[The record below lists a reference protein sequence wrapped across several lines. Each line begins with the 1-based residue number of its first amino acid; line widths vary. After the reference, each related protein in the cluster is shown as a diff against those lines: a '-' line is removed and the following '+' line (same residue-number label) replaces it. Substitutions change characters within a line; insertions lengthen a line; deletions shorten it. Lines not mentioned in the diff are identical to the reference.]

1 MSNRKTCMHMLGAL
15 RAEME
20 SRSTRGGI
28 GYETSTDVILR
39 DSGNGC
45 ELRSLRSFV
54 EYYGTFVS
62 QHATNLRQ
70 RIEGAMNRVRQ
81 IKQARDAETNLLY
94 VEAKIARRQLERIA
108 RERTAADIAKD
119 KDFEKM
125 EAEILS
131 ARFVG
136 AGAASSQPARM
147 ADGSDDAAGSADM
160 GADVPAAPAA
170 APPFRA
176 QEGGEAGAGLS
187 VRASLPRAAKQ
198 RGAIGAG
205 QSAEQMTA
213 PPASD
218 EHAAAP
224 PAAAEPTPSPRWADL
239 ASASSSEYD
248 YGEQHD
254 GGDGEPGGYAPI
266 RSSVHEQWEAAR
278 EAALYEKHLAQAT
291 TIFGRHGLCGLRD
304 IEELLEAFVESK
316 AHSKAA
322 DLTAAAQVGT
332 GLSPITA
339 GSRAVLEALY
349 ENTCAAVLA
358 WLIANLTQE
367 AYDHHPS
374 SALNILKINIY
385 RL

>member
-1 MSNRKTCMHMLGAL
+1 MSTYRILPLTEGERRPTANHGSSAGRSAGRPYGLSEMSNRKTCMHMLGAL

-224 PAAAEPTPSPRWADL
+224 PAEAEPTLTNLREPTMTTHGPSER
-239 ASASSSEYD
+239 
-248 YGEQHD
+248 
-254 GGDGEPGGYAPI
+254 
-266 RSSVHEQWEAAR
+266 
-278 EAALYEKHLAQAT
+278 
-291 TIFGRHGLCGLRD
+291 
-304 IEELLEAFVESK
+304 
-316 AHSKAA
+316 
-322 DLTAAAQVGT
+322 
-332 GLSPITA
+332 
-339 GSRAVLEALY
+339 
-349 ENTCAAVLA
+349 VLA
-358 WLIANLTQE
+358 ETRARAPHQGR
-367 AYDHHPS
+367 
-374 SALNILKINIY
+374 
-385 RL
+385 RLSEHAQPRR